1 MSNSQAL
8 KQSSRLLLVDDSPAD
23 LRLLVQLLNQ
33 ENFKLMVAL
42 DGKQAYERAMAQPA
56 PDAILLDVS
65 MPRLDGYATCRMLKE
80 NPRTSSIPVI
90 FITASASLD
99 ERLKGFDVGA
109 ADYVLKPYNPEE
121 VLARVRVQLQRT
133 GRAPIGDATRDPI
146 EYPWRSIT
154 RRSATLITGFMGSS
168 SNDQAIVNTTTQYL
182 VDHLSDAPSQK
193 HLARLIGVNEK
204 RLTNAFRTLLGKTI
218 HDYLRDQRMDRARM
232 LLEDG
237 TLTVAE
243 ISDQLGF
250 SSPANFA
257 SAFRRQLGCSPVA
270 FRQRLGPP
278 TASRAKRVAASRKI
292 ENGIFQKL

>member
-1 MSNSQAL
+1 MCSSHAL

-80 NPRTSSIPVI
+80 NPRTSGIPVI
-90 FITASASLD
+90 FITASARLE
-99 ERLKGFDVGA
+99 ERLKGFDAGA
-109 ADYVLKPYNPEE
+109 VDYVLKPYNPEE
-121 VLARVRVQLQRT
+121 VLARVRIQLQRNKRPALDT
-133 GRAPIGDATRDPI
+133 PAVAAEAWTLRQALDGTAAASSISAGPI
-146 EYPWRSIT
+146 
-154 RRSATLITGFMGSS
+154 
-168 SNDQAIVNTTTQYL
+168 SNEQAIVNTTTQYL
-182 VDHLSDAPSQK
+182 SDHLSDAPSQK

-232 LLEDG
+232 LLQDR

-243 ISDQLGF
+243 IADQLGF

-270 FRQRLGPP
+270 FRQRLTGP
-278 TASRAKRVAASRKI
+278 ASARNKRAPAVMTTES
-292 ENGIFQKL
+292 GIFQKH

>member
-1 MSNSQAL
+1 MSSSQAL
-8 KQSSRLLLVDDSPAD
+8 KQCSRLLLVDDSPAD

-42 DGKQAYERAMAQPA
+42 DGKQAYERATALPG

-80 NPRTSSIPVI
+80 NPHTTDIPVI
-90 FITASASLD
+90 FITASASLE
-99 ERLKGFDVGA
+99 ERLKGFDAGA

-121 VLARVRVQLQRT
+121 VLARVRVQLQRAERAATERATQSPT
-133 GRAPIGDATRDPI
+133 GGPGPSLASTTATGIRGFAG
-146 EYPWRSIT
+146 SI
-154 RRSATLITGFMGSS
+154 

-182 VDHLSDAPSQK
+182 ADHLSDAPSQK
-193 HLARLIGVNEK
+193 RLARLIGVNEK
-204 RLTNAFRTLLGKTI
+204 RLTNAFRALLGKTI

-237 TLTVAE
+237 ALTVAE
-243 ISDQLGF
+243 IADQLGF

-270 FRQRLGPP
+270 FRQRLSSGP
-278 TASRAKRVAASRKI
+278 SRNKRAVTSRKF

>member
-1 MSNSQAL
+1 
-8 KQSSRLLLVDDSPAD
+8 VDDSPAD

-42 DGKQAYERAMAQPA
+42 DGKQAYERAMSEPA

-80 NPRTSSIPVI
+80 NPRTAGIPVI
-90 FITASASLD
+90 FITASARLD
-99 ERLKGFDVGA
+99 DRLKGFDAGG
-109 ADYVLKPYNPEE
+109 ADYVLKPYNAEE
-121 VLARVRVQLQRT
+121 VLARVRVQLQRS
-133 GRAPIGDATRDPI
+133 GRPTMMKPAIAQAIWP
-146 EYPWRSIT
+146 S
-154 RRSATLITGFMGSS
+154 SHTLEGTTAASHPYAGST

-182 VDHLSDAPSQK
+182 SDHLSDAPSQK
-193 HLARLIGVNEK
+193 RLARLIGVNEK

-218 HDYLRDQRMDRARM
+218 HDYLRDQRMDKARA
-232 LLEDG
+232 LLQDR

-243 ISDQLGF
+243 IADQLGF

-270 FRQRLGPP
+270 FRQRLGSP
-278 TASRAKRVAASRKI
+278 TAARSNRLTGPVQT
-292 ENGIFQKL
+292 ENGVFQKH